1 MLLAI
6 DIGNTNIVLGVFK
19 GKALKKSWRI
29 PTLKKGAPDE
39 YAAILSGLFLKDGIE
54 PSGFKGAVVSS
65 VVPSLDRVFRETIR
79 GLTGFRP
86 LFAGVDLIPKM
97 PVLIDTPRELGAD
110 RLVNGYAAYGIYK
123 RALIIVDAGTA
134 ITFDYVTKKG
144 EYAGGVI
151 APGISISAGALF
163 ESAELLNPVEIKRP
177 ENVIGKNTGDAVKS
191 GLYWGFISLVDGIIQ
206 RMKKETGKV
215 DKVIATGGMG
225 RLISVG
231 SAHITGYDE
240 MLTLKGLN
248 MLFEEAC

>member
-1 MLLAI
+1 MLLAV

-29 PTLKKGAPDE
+29 STLKKGALDE
-39 YAAILSGLFLKDGIE
+39 YTALVSGLFLKDGIK
-54 PSGFKGAVVSS
+54 PSGLKGAVVSS

-79 GLTGFRP
+79 GLTGVRP

-97 PVLIDTPRELGAD
+97 PVLIDNPGELGSD

-123 RALIIVDAGTA
+123 TSLIIVDAGTA

-151 APGISISAGALF
+151 GPGISISAEALF
-163 ESAELLNPVEIKRP
+163 KSAELLNPVDIKRP
-177 ENVIGKNTGDAVKS
+177 KNVVGKNTEDAVRS

-206 RMKKETGKV
+206 RMRKETGKV

-225 RLISVG
+225 RLISAG

-240 MLTLKGLN
+240 FLTLKGLR
-248 MLFEEAC
+248 MLFEEAR